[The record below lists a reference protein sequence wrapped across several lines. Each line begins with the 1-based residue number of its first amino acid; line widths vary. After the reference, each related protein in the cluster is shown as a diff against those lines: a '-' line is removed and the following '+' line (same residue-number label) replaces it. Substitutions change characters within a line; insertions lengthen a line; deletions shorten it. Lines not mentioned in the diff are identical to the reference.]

1 MQGNENN
8 KLFTKNLLY
17 KMLINLA
24 ETTFTNNVIRNLSFI
39 ITKRVFGLILNTLF
53 LKDDQA
59 FASFQL
65 TSKIDAYTSLT
76 WELSKRHQVIF
87 QQTGFN
93 VYKNDFV
100 QFPTQ
105 KFTLKL
111 DFTDDSNKLQMIS
124 VQIKEELEEGL
135 KETDSDPYKALFH
148 NFHIVPYNL
157 THFDQID
164 HLRDR
169 LMKEVS

>member
-59 FASFQL
+59 FASF
-65 TSKIDAYTSLT
+65 
-76 WELSKRHQVIF
+76 
-87 QQTGFN
+87 
-93 VYKNDFV
+93 
-100 QFPTQ
+100 
-105 KFTLKL
+105 
-111 DFTDDSNKLQMIS
+111 
-124 VQIKEELEEGL
+124 
-135 KETDSDPYKALFH
+135 
-148 NFHIVPYNL
+148 
-157 THFDQID
+157 
-164 HLRDR
+164 
-169 LMKEVS
+169 